1 MESLGEYLRRQR
13 ELKGLSLRDIS
24 DKIKVGISY
33 LRYIEEN
40 QFDRIPGE
48 IFLKGFIRL
57 YAKALGLQEKEIFER
72 YSLLSE
78 KKDRE
83 EEIAQE
89 NKKEGHYRFISWLRH
104 RKLPSWAWAVPILLI
119 VIILFQGLPKKRERP
134 TLSSKEVNKITKPAS
149 PTSPTSPTSS
159 TILPTEIPQELTLSI
174 EAVEETWIKILIDGD
189 EVREALLNVGDS
201 INFNAR
207 KNFSLTIGNA
217 GGIKIKFNGKELKTL
232 GPSGK
237 VIKDLILSKENQ
249 AKIIDKQ

>member
-24 DKIKVGISY
+24 DKTRIGISY
-33 LRYIEEN
+33 LRHVEEN

-48 IFLKGFIRL
+48 IFLRGFLRL
-57 YAKALGLQEKEIFER
+57 YAKALGLQEKEILER
-72 YSLLSE
+72 YNLLYE

-83 EEIAQE
+83 EEVAQE
-89 NKKEGHYRFISWLRH
+89 NKKEWHYRFISWLRH
-104 RKLPSWAWAVPILLI
+104 RKIPSWAWAVPILLI

-134 TLSSKEVNKITKPAS
+134 TLSSKEVNKITKPVS
-149 PTSPTSPTSS
+149 PTSPASS
-159 TILPTEIPQELTLSI
+159 TILPTEIPQELTLFI
-174 EAVEETWIKILIDGD
+174 EAVEETWIKVLIDGD

-217 GGIKIKFNGKELKTL
+217 GGVKIRFNGKELKTL